1 MILQYEAPY
10 QIVPQIE
17 GDVGLDIRS
26 IEDVVLKPGETRVI
40 KTGVKLKLP
49 KGYEAQVRPRS
60 SISKRGVLIHLGT
73 VDNGYRGEVGV
84 TATNLASSGD
94 KNWCEVSLDH
104 PRTIKIRKNDR
115 IAQLVIKKYEEVE
128 LIKVQE
134 VDENTK
140 RGSKGYG
147 STGVK

>member
-1 MILQYEAPY
+1 MILKYEAPY
-10 QIVPQIE
+10 EIKAQLK
-17 GDVGLDIRS
+17 GDVGLDVKS
-26 IEDVVLKPGETRVI
+26 IEDVILRPGETRVV
-40 KTGVKLKLP
+40 KTGLRVELP
-49 KGYEAQVRPRS
+49 AGYEAQVRPRS
-60 SISKRGVLIHLGT
+60 SVSKKGILIHLGT
-73 VDNGYRGEVGV
+73 VDNGYRGEIGV

-134 VDENTK
+134 IESNTE
-140 RGSKGYG
+140 RGNKGYG
-147 STGVK
+147 STGR

>member
-26 IEDVVLKPGETRVI
+26 IEDVVLRPGETRVI

-94 KNWCEVSLDH
+94 KNWCEVSLGH

>member
-1 MILQYEAPY
+1 MILKYEAPY
-10 QIVPQIE
+10 EIKAQLQ
-17 GDVGLDIRS
+17 GDVGLDIKS
-26 IEDVVLKPGETRVI
+26 IEDVVLRPGETRVV
-40 KTGVKLKLP
+40 KTGLRVELP
-49 KGYEAQVRPRS
+49 AEYEAQVRPRS
-60 SISKRGVLIHLGT
+60 SISKKGILIHLGT
-73 VDNGYRGEVGV
+73 VDNGYRGEIGV

-115 IAQLVIKKYEEVE
+115 IAQLVVKKYEEVE

-134 VDENTK
+134 VEDNTD

-147 STGVK
+147 STGR